1 MSRTQ
6 LVDAVIKVYIPDHSS
21 RYFDVTVVSYGN
33 LFNRAGHYHNAETT
47 LYTYCTVSATGPF
60 IAYERIQWN
69 PSITDTIG
77 TPL

>member
-47 LYTYCTVSATGPF
+47 LYTYCTTVLQDHSLPMNR
-60 IAYERIQWN
+60 YN
-69 PSITDTIG
+69 G